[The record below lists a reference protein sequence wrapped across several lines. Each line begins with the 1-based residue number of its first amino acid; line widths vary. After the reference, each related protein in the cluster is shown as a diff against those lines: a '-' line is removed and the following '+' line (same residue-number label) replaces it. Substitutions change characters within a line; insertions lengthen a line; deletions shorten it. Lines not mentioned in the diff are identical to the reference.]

1 MNNYANWNW
10 IVSYE
15 FTNMDQLTSLRTFC
29 LVAEHRRFR
38 IAADRLGMSPAM
50 VSKHV
55 ANLEA
60 RLGLRLL
67 NRNSRHVVLTDDG
80 YAYHAKVRGLL
91 DELDELDASL
101 SDRSAQVGGTIHLS
115 APVWMGN
122 ARFAELLHAFT
133 QAHPN
138 VTFEVDLS
146 ARAVN
151 LVEEGFDLALR
162 VSRSLPPGLIA
173 RVIGQV
179 SFGFYAS
186 PSYLAVNDPP
196 RTLADISRHPMLTYA
211 GLPKLPNFE
220 QLVGSV
226 AHAQSSNPIRS
237 VLSSESEILLRH
249 CAISGMGLVFLPD
262 WLAAEDLAAGR
273 LERVL
278 ANEFNSMVNL
288 QAIYPSRRLLP
299 AKVRKFL
306 DFLLAAQNDKFG
318 VNSRS
323 AEQARPRREGPA
335 S

>member
-1 MNNYANWNW
+1 
-10 IVSYE
+10 
-15 FTNMDQLTSLRTFC
+15 MDQLTSLRTFC
-29 LVAEHRRFR
+29 LVAEHGRFR
-38 IAADRLGMSPAM
+38 AAADRLGMSPAM

-80 YAYHAKVRGLL
+80 HAYHAKVRPLL
-91 DELDELDASL
+91 DELEDLDASL
-101 SDRSAQVGGTIHLS
+101 TNRSAQVGGTIHLS
-115 APVWMGN
+115 VPVWMGN
-122 ARFAELLHAFT
+122 ARFAGLLHAFT
-133 QAHPN
+133 QTHPN

-151 LVEEGFDLALR
+151 LIEEGFDLALR
-162 VSRSLPPGLIA
+162 VSKSLPPGLIA

-179 SFGFYAS
+179 AFGFYAS
-186 PSYLAVNDPP
+186 PSYLALNDPP

-211 GLPKLPNFE
+211 GLPKLPNFA
-220 QLVGSV
+220 QLVGPDV
-226 AHAQSSNPIRS
+226 QAGPGNPIRS

-278 ANEFNSMVNL
+278 ADEFNSTVNL
-288 QAIYPSRRLLP
+288 QAVYPSRRLLP
-299 AKVRKFL
+299 ARVRKFL
-306 DFLLAAQNDKFG
+306 DFVLEKGNDSFRVQNSQAQ
-318 VNSRS
+318 
-323 AEQARPRREGPA
+323 QTGPGKEKPGP
-335 S
+335 